1 MSTGA
6 RNVFAVV
13 LLAATLR
20 ILTTADSQSQGL
32 GLFRIEGQA
41 QQHCP
46 TDAVVWL
53 DLKKRVDRKSTCLNS
68 SQGYISYAVFCLT
81 KKNKPTCSNARRPSV
96 NEERLRSLADI
107 VG

>member
-13 LLAATLR
+13 LLAATLP

-53 DLKKRVDRKSTCLNS
+53 DLKKRVYYFPRQRMYG
-68 SQGYISYAVFCLT
+68 QGRTAVFACR
-81 KKNKPTCSNARRPSV
+81 NEARR
-96 NEERLRSLADI
+96 NGYRGSLL
-107 VG
+107 GR